1 MLYMKYKKG
10 NRHGFPFYIL
20 YRIPI
25 KELHTFFRNRNSNKR
40 RIRFLTDAK
49 VALFSGYMVVAF
61 VVFAVVFAVVGLQM
75 RFLFLWYRI
84 VAVPSPWMTPQD
96 PSCRK
101 VQTFER
107 TMFFECLQRI
117 L

>member
-1 MLYMKYKKG
+1 MRYTKYKKG

-61 VVFAVVFAVVGLQM
+61 VVFAVVFTVVGLQM
-75 RFLFLWYRI
+75 RFLFFM
-84 VAVPSPWMTPQD
+84 VPDRSRALPMDDT
-96 PSCRK
+96 SGSF
-101 VQTFER
+101 VS
-107 TMFFECLQRI
+107 
-117 L
+117 